1 MSQLDKNQSN
11 SGQIPV
17 QEICPDNDLIN
28 LWTCTAGQYTSQK
41 RIEVI
46 IDLQKSL
53 YEGLVNNEL
62 LDAENRFLN
71 SGQSHV
77 PNFFSHEMGIDE
89 NLIRMWTCAA
99 GQYSSKKRIEVIV
112 DLQKSIYLC
121 TRKFL
126 RLVHENSSLRSKSCN

>member
-1 MSQLDKNQSN
+1 MSQFDQNQSN

-17 QEICPDNDLIN
+17 QEICPDNLIN
-28 LWTCTAGQYTSQK
+28 RWIREAGLNPSKK

-46 IDLQKSL
+46 VNLQKSL